1 MWRRVI
7 TTLSPNSD
15 SPWALASV
23 CLLSVTHPCIHLP
36 ALLCSRPITALPRSY
51 ERSDSCPPG
60 SSALPSMNS
69 GSCYEQVSLIHA
81 LDLPIPPS
89 PTTSQSP
96 NVAFARYPSAR
107 RVSRFCGS
115 RFCLTPA
122 GSPIQTGRIE
132 FVILRMDR
140 SPPAAPH
147 PASRRRS
154 CIRFQAGERMPGED
168 FHLSDH
174 VRFKAHWRRASGPS
188 QLTQSVYLTLK
199 SPVVPLGG
207 RTGLIARPHMDR
219 VVLRRPHQTRAWRS
233 LLRTGDESANG
244 VNGWSCPDLLTW
256 LPRCKSC

>member
-1 MWRRVI
+1 MHLTCAASSGHGFQPVA
-7 TTLSPNSD
+7 LSDSH

-122 GSPIQTGRIE
+122 GSPIQTRRIE

-147 PASRRRS
+147 PASGDAVAFGFRPES
-154 CIRFQAGERMPGED
+154 VCLERT
-168 FHLSDH
+168 FTS
-174 VRFKAHWRRASGPS
+174 
-188 QLTQSVYLTLK
+188 
-199 SPVVPLGG
+199 
-207 RTGLIARPHMDR
+207 LIMCA
-219 VVLRRPHQTRAWRS
+219 LR
-233 LLRTGDESANG
+233 RTGDGSSDPSQ
-244 VNGWSCPDLLTW
+244 VT
-256 LPRCKSC
+256 

>member
-1 MWRRVI
+1 MSSIPPPSEPDVRISRIRLSSRWFTSKRVDVPFRGVGQDP
-7 TTLSPNSD
+7 TPANVTENFRDWFPVARMTKAVNMHLTCAASSGHGFQPVALSDSH

-60 SSALPSMNS
+60 SSALPSVNS

-122 GSPIQTGRIE
+122 GSPIQHRPNRVRYPTDGS
-132 FVILRMDR
+132 FTSCC
-140 SPPAAPH
+140 SPPRLTATQLH
-147 PASRRRS
+147 SVS
-154 CIRFQAGERMPGED
+154 G
-168 FHLSDH
+168 
-174 VRFKAHWRRASGPS
+174 RRA
-188 QLTQSVYLTLK
+188 Y
-199 SPVVPLGG
+199 
-207 RTGLIARPHMDR
+207 
-219 VVLRRPHQTRAWRS
+219 AWRGLS
-233 LLRTGDESANG
+233 PL
-244 VNGWSCPDLLTW
+244 
-256 LPRCKSC
+256 

>member
-1 MWRRVI
+1 MTKAVNMHL
-7 TTLSPNSD
+7 TCAASSGHGFQPVALSDSH

-107 RVSRFCGS
+107 RSPAFAGLGFALRQQARRYRPAESSSLSYGWIVHLLLLPTPPHGDAVAFGFRPESV
-115 RFCLTPA
+115 CLERTFTSLIMCA
-122 GSPIQTGRIE
+122 
-132 FVILRMDR
+132 LR
-140 SPPAAPH
+140 
-147 PASRRRS
+147 
-154 CIRFQAGERMPGED
+154 
-168 FHLSDH
+168 
-174 VRFKAHWRRASGPS
+174 
-188 QLTQSVYLTLK
+188 
-199 SPVVPLGG
+199 
-207 RTGLIARPHMDR
+207 
-219 VVLRRPHQTRAWRS
+219 
-233 LLRTGDESANG
+233 RTGDGQTRRKIRDRN
-244 VNGWSCPDLLTW
+244 V
-256 LPRCKSC
+256 

>member
-1 MWRRVI
+1 MSSIPPPSEPDVRISRIRLSSRWFTSKRVDVPFRGVGQDP
-7 TTLSPNSD
+7 TPANVTENFRDWFPVARMTKAVNMHLTCAASSGHGFQPVALSDSH

-174 VRFKAHWRRASGPS
+174 VRFKAH
-188 QLTQSVYLTLK
+188 
-199 SPVVPLGG
+199 
-207 RTGLIARPHMDR
+207 
-219 VVLRRPHQTRAWRS
+219 LRRVMQTRR
-233 LLRTGDESANG
+233 
-244 VNGWSCPDLLTW
+244 
-256 LPRCKSC
+256 K